1 MDIRLDGIGHSYD
14 EFEVMRDITLDIPS
28 GQIVCIVGPSGC
40 GKSTLLRFIGGL
52 EKPKRGRV
60 LQLGDPPTGCLNPL
74 TYIFQDFALL
84 PWRSVSGN
92 ISLVL
97 EDHGIKGL
105 AAKTIIDDVLART
118 KLTDFA
124 KALPKQLS
132 GGMKQR
138 VAIARA
144 LAVNPAVM
152 LMDEPLSALD
162 SQTREL
168 LMDDLVEL
176 WTRQPFTAVY
186 VTHNLAEAVRLGHKV
201 VVLSRRPG
209 QIRGCAT
216 KRGRP
221 MRSCFMDNTGKSVA
235 FRGGG
240 FAPQSRRWVGVL
252 VFVAL
257 ILFVEWGTRAG
268 WISAL
273 SLPRPSDVLDTFR
286 QLYES
291 GLLFKHLLPSLSR
304 LFVGAL
310 IGASIGIAVGIMIGL
325 FSYVR
330 SGLVPLVAA
339 IFPIPKI
346 ALLPLFVIW
355 FGIGEGSKYAL
366 IAFGTFTPTV
376 VATYGAVDNVDRTLI
391 RMGQSFGLSWWSIV
405 RKIVLPG
412 AMPGILSGLRISLAI
427 AIILLVAAE
436 MLGAEYG
443 IGAYILEAGSLYD
456 LERLFAGVVILSLLG
471 VLISALIGT
480 FERRLLGWR
489 T

>member
-1 MDIRLDGIGHSYD
+1 MAD
-14 EFEVMRDITLDIPS
+14 T
-28 GQIVCIVGPSGC
+28 
-40 GKSTLLRFIGGL
+40 
-52 EKPKRGRV
+52 
-60 LQLGDPPTGCLNPL
+60 N
-74 TYIFQDFALL
+74 
-84 PWRSVSGN
+84 
-92 ISLVL
+92 
-97 EDHGIKGL
+97 
-105 AAKTIIDDVLART
+105 
-118 KLTDFA
+118 
-124 KALPKQLS
+124 
-132 GGMKQR
+132 
-138 VAIARA
+138 ARA
-144 LAVNPAVM
+144 K
-152 LMDEPLSALD
+152 S
-162 SQTREL
+162 
-168 LMDDLVEL
+168 
-176 WTRQPFTAVY
+176 
-186 VTHNLAEAVRLGHKV
+186 VTPN
-201 VVLSRRPG
+201 
-209 QIRGCAT
+209 
-216 KRGRP
+216 
-221 MRSCFMDNTGKSVA
+221 GKAVA

-240 FAPQSRRWVGVL
+240 FAPKPHRWVGGL
-252 VFVAL
+252 VFVVL
-257 ILFVEWGTRAG
+257 ILLAEWGTRTG

-273 SLPRPSDVLDTFR
+273 TLPKPSDVLVTFL
-286 QLYES
+286 QLYDS
-291 GLLFKHLLPSLSR
+291 GLLFRHLGPSLSR
-304 LFVGAL
+304 LVVGAA
-310 IGASIGIAVGIMIGL
+310 IGASLGISMGVLIGL
-325 FSYVR
+325 FSYIR

-471 VLISALIGT
+471 VGVSAIIGAV
-480 FERRLLGWR
+480 ERRLLTWR